1 MIKILFLFLLA
12 YLLGSIPSGVWIGK
26 IFFDKDIRESGSGNS
41 GATNAFRVL
50 GKKAGIAV
58 ALVDILKGTAAALLP
73 VLFNVPVSM
82 VVIGVAAII
91 GHAYPIFAEFRGGKA
106 VATSAGVALAYNP
119 LFLLAAVILFFIILY
134 VSSIVS
140 LSSML
145 TFIIASIGVLW
156 INDWYFKIFI
166 WGITAL
172 IVYRHISNI
181 KRIFN
186 GTENKVPFGLGKEN
200 KQK

>member
-73 VLFNVPVSM
+73 VLFNVPISM

-119 LFLLAAVILFFIILY
+119 LFLVVAIILFFIILY
-134 VSSIVS
+134 VSSMVS
-140 LSSML
+140 LASML